1 MSTLTIRPMRREDLS
16 AVVELERLSFTLPW
30 SENAF
35 RYELENPASRAWV
48 VEKDGQVV
56 ASLVLWLVLDEAHI
70 ATVAVHPDH
79 RRQGIARALLLH
91 ALRAAWNEGA
101 RQAFLEVRLSNLA
114 AQELYRQL
122 GFEISGRRPRYY
134 HDNHEDALLMTL
146 KEDTMQE
153 ILKIPDAER
162 SHES

>member
-1 MSTLTIRPMRREDLS
+1 MSSLCIRRMTWQDLS

-35 RYELENPASRAWV
+35 RYELENPVSRAWV

-70 ATVAVHPDH
+70 ATIAVHPDH
-79 RRQGIARALLLH
+79 RRQGIGRILLLH
-91 ALRAAWNEGA
+91 ALRMAWDEGA

-122 GFEISGRRPRYY
+122 GFEVSGRRRGYY

-146 KEDTMQE
+146 KEDTMQK
-153 ILKIPDAER
+153 LLHIPPVEN